1 MKIVPLSVFLLAL
14 LLGTAACSDSI
25 VSECDVPLDTAIPAR
40 FADIEQRVFA
50 VSCALPGCHAGSNP
64 QAGLDLS
71 PGNAYDALVDV
82 TSVNYPN
89 QKRVEAGNSG
99 QSVLTGVLRRQ
110 LQPAMPPAASLESAV
125 IDSIAAWID
134 RGALRN

>member
-1 MKIVPLSVFLLAL
+1 MKIVPISVFLLAL
-14 LLGTAACSDSI
+14 LLGGTACSDSI
-25 VSECDVPLDTAIPAR
+25 VSECDIPQDTAVPAR

-50 VSCALPGCHAGSNP
+50 VSCALSGCHAGSNP

-71 PGNAYDALVDV
+71 PGNAHDALVGV

-89 QKRVEAGNSG
+89 QRRVEAGNSA

-110 LQPAMPPAASLESAV
+110 LQPVMPPAGPLESAV